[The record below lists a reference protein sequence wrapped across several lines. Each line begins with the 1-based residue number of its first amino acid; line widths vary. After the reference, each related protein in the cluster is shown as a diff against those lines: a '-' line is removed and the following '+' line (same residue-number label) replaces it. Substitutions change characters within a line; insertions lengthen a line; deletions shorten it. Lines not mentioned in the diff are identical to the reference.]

1 MRSLAR
7 AALASG
13 VVAVAVLGAA
23 LPAAAES
30 GGVYDGDD
38 PGPGYTPLEAL
49 ALFVGIPLAA
59 LVVIALCVYAPGWIT
74 RRSSDEA
81 PREPLWLTSPSGS
94 MAVPSGPGIIAPA
107 GPTDH
112 EERGGASARW

>member
-7 AALASG
+7 AAISSG
-13 VVAVAVLGAA
+13 VVAVAVLGVA
-23 LPAAAES
+23 LPASAQS
-30 GGVYDGDD
+30 GVVYDGDD

-49 ALFVGIPLAA
+49 ALFVGIPLLAI
-59 LVVIALCVYAPGWIT
+59 LIIALCVYAPGWIS
-74 RRSSDEA
+74 RGKADDA
-81 PREPLWLTSPSGS
+81 PREPLWLTSPAGS
-94 MAVPSGPGIIAPA
+94 MAAPSGPGAIAPA